1 MYLAESSILTMSDLD
16 FAFKNTS
23 TNIIVLKNL
32 RLLKIGSITIG
43 PLKEGEEIE
52 TKNWIASEL
61 IKKGYARDNDEY
73 SVNVISLNKI
83 HWRETRLQTG
93 RRISSLPEYFYP
105 RLRRYLHSLKENAI
119 SDASFAIEYDR
130 SIRLAHDIVNCRLKK
145 IVSLA
150 AAPSQTEN
158 ILRAL
163 AREERILYNVL
174 HTKISKWKIDIFKVE
189 VF

>member
-1 MYLAESSILTMSDLD
+1 MADSSTLTLKDLD
-16 FAFKNTS
+16 FDFKNTS
-23 TNIIVLKNL
+23 TKIIIVENLKSL
-32 RLLKIGSITIG
+32 QIGSMTIG
-43 PLKEGEEIE
+43 PLKEGEEVE
-52 TKNWIASEL
+52 LKNWIASEL
-61 IKKGYARDNDEY
+61 IKKGYARYHDEY
-73 SVNVISLNKI
+73 SVNSISLNKI

-105 RLRRYLHSLKENAI
+105 RLRRYLHSLEEKAI

-130 SIRLAHDIVNCRLKK
+130 AVKLAHDIVNCRLKK

-158 ILRAL
+158 ILRTL
-163 AREERILYNVL
+163 AREERILYNTL
-174 HTKISKWKIDIFKVE
+174 HSKISKWNTDIFTVE